1 MGLLEL
7 LEESERD
14 EIEIFLR
21 WNSPVKKLG
30 LWA

>member
-1 MGLLEL
+1 MCKELITHLMGLLEL

-21 WNSPVKKLG
+21 
-30 LWA
+30 